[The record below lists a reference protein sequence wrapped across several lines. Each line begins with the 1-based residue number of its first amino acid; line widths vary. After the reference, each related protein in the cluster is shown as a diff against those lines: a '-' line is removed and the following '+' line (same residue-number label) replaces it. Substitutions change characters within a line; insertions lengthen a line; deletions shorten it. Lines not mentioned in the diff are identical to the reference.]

1 MVYNDVLLE
10 NFSCSWDN
18 TMRYDNARMIDAS
31 IGIFCWLNVFKQIII
46 LCFDVLFTFCL
57 KDTADYSID
66 YIML

>member
-1 MVYNDVLLE
+1 
-10 NFSCSWDN
+10 
-18 TMRYDNARMIDAS
+18 MIDAS